1 MGEMTSESANAGAGI
16 DLSQFYQV
24 FFEEAGENLER
35 MEQLLLEVDIAAADD
50 EELNSIFRCAH
61 SVKGGA
67 ATFGFMDVAELTHQM
82 ETLLDKLRRHELA
95 PTTEMVDVLLASGDA
110 LRAQLARHQG
120 ASSAQVDTT
129 ELLFNIRALSAGEA
143 LPAPVQAA
151 AVAPAASNEPA
162 ATPAAQAAAS
172 SARVLELRVGPLDKP
187 EMADNLIELFKEIT
201 DLGSI
206 EPIDGGQPSDGM
218 RRFKIATT
226 SSDSDL
232 LDLFT
237 FHVPREAVALMP
249 LGPGYGFHAGNPG
262 APAEDA
268 PADPGY
274 GFFDDAPGA
283 P

>member
-120 ASSAQVDTT
+120 ASDGGRHH
-129 ELLFNIRALSAGEA
+129 RAAVQHPRAVAGGGA
-143 LPAPVQAA
+143 ASAPVQAA
-151 AVAPAASNEPA
+151 AVPRHGPEPPAAPQPHRPPPA
-162 ATPAAQAAAS
+162 ARAW
-172 SARVLELRVGPLDKP
+172 LELRVGPLDKP
-187 EMADNLIELFKEIT
+187 RW
-201 DLGSI
+201 
-206 EPIDGGQPSDGM
+206 P
-218 RRFKIATT
+218 TT
-226 SSDSDL
+226 
-232 LDLFT
+232 
-237 FHVPREAVALMP
+237 
-249 LGPGYGFHAGNPG
+249 
-262 APAEDA
+262 
-268 PADPGY
+268 
-274 GFFDDAPGA
+274 
-283 P
+283 